1 MKINVL
7 RDIWLKREA
16 TKINV
21 EKESRGVW
29 VRETVKNKKLKKE
42 KRREDDRRGGSKLGS
57 ARGYQRE

>member
-7 RDIWLKREA
+7 RDIRLKREA

-29 VRETVKNKKLKKE
+29 VRETVKNKKLKRK
-42 KRREDDRRGGSKLGS
+42 
-57 ARGYQRE
+57 